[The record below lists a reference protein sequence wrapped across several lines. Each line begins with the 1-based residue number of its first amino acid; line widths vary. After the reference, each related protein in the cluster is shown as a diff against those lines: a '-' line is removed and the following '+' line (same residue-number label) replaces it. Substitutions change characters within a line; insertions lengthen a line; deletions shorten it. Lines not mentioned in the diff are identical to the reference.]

1 MQNIIYPFSLILLFL
16 YNLVN
21 NYGLALILFT
31 IVIKLITLYFSA
43 KSKKSMMKMARL
55 SPRLKEIEAR
65 CAGDRQKYNVE
76 VNNFYKSEKVK
87 PTSGCLWTILPLV
100 IMILLYSIIRQPYTS
115 MFGLSAS
122 QFDILKNGLANIG
135 VNVETAIGAVKSVY
149 AELPIAQVV
158 HDNWGALTSLAA
170 TDTAL
175 AGVMGSIK
183 DINFYFLGINLAQ
196 VPKFLFFMEE
206 GVWQSKDLW
215 NQIGLFLIPIL
226 AGLSQLFASLVSQ
239 KTNDSVAQGASSM
252 VSTTKMMLYMMPLV
266 SVWIAFVMPAGIGI
280 YWIANSVTGM
290 IQDVAL
296 TKHYRKMY
304 DAEDAEK
311 ARLEAEERARE
322 EARQAERERR
332 QALGLNSAVNPNT
345 SKKKIAA
352 QNKKPERPPQKPLE
366 KMTPKELREYAEELE
381 RKMSSEPQSVPSES
395 RIDDRP
401 YARGRNYNSER
412 YAQNGADRVEV
423 EPQEDIEESG
433 DEGTGG
439 SEDI

>member
-16 YNLVN
+16 YNLVD

-55 SPRLKEIEAR
+55 SPKLKEIEAR
-65 CAGDRQKYNVE
+65 CAGDRQKYNIE

-87 PTSGCLWTILPLV
+87 PTSGCLWTIFPLV

-115 MFGLSAS
+115 MFGLSAE
-122 QFDILKNGLANIG
+122 QFEILKGGLANIG
-135 VNVETAIGAVKSVY
+135 VNVEAAIGAVKSVY

-158 HDNWGALTSLAA
+158 HENWDALTALAA

-175 AGVMGSIK
+175 ADVMGSIH

-206 GVWQSKDLW
+206 GVWQSPGLW

-226 AGLSQLFASLVSQ
+226 AGLSQLFASIVSQ
-239 KTNDSVAQGASSM
+239 KSNDSVAQGSSSA
-252 VSTTKMMLYMMPLV
+252 VGTTKMMLYMMPLV

-290 IQDVAL
+290 IQEVAL
-296 TKHYRKMY
+296 TKHYRKVY

-332 QALGLNSAVNPNT
+332 AALGLSNTANPNT
-345 SKKKIAA
+345 SKKKLAA
-352 QNKKPERPPQKPLE
+352 QNKKPDKPPQKPLE

-381 RKMSSEPQSVPSES
+381 RKMSSEGRTETSDS
-395 RIDDRP
+395 RVDDRL
-401 YARGRNYNSER
+401 YARGRNYK
-412 YAQNGADRVEV
+412 ADRFAQKSADQTVA
-423 EPQEDIEESG
+423 EPQEDV
-433 DEGTGG
+433 DEGGE
-439 SEDI
+439 EDMTVGDT